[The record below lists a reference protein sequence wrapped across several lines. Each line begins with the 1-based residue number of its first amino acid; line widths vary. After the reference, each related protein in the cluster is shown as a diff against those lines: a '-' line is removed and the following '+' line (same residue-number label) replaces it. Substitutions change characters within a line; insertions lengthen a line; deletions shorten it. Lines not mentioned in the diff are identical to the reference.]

1 MNEAPTS
8 AAERLRAPA
17 IALIAYGILATLI
30 QLVSLVNE
38 LLGHPLEKS
47 LFEFLRERGVEVPDF
62 DPETLTGGLLFGAS
76 LAMNIV
82 MGALTLA
89 LALFSVWGG
98 LQMLRRRH
106 HAACLAAAIAACLP
120 CGACCC
126 LGLPLGIWALV
137 VLNRPDV
144 RAAVASC

>member
-8 AAERLRAPA
+8 APERLHVPA
-17 IALIAYGILATLI
+17 IGLVVYGALAA
-30 QLVSLVNE
+30 LVQAASLVNE
-38 LLGHPLEKS
+38 LLGNPLQQR
-47 LFEFLRERGVEVPDF
+47 LIEFLNERGIETPGF
-62 DPETLTGGLLFGAS
+62 DPASFSGGMLFGAS
-76 LAMNIV
+76 LFMSIV

-89 LALFSVWGG
+89 LALFTLWGG

-144 RAAVASC
+144 RAAFADA

>member
-8 AAERLRAPA
+8 APERLHVPA
-17 IALIAYGILATLI
+17 IGLVVYGALAA
-30 QLVSLVNE
+30 LVQAASLVNE
-38 LLGHPLEKS
+38 LLGHPLEKR
-47 LFEFLRERGVEVPDF
+47 LFDFLRERGVEVPDF
-62 DPETLTGGLLFGAS
+62 DPETLTGGLLFGAN
-76 LAMNIV
+76 LIMNVV

-89 LALFSVWGG
+89 LALFTLWGG

-106 HAACLAAAIAACLP
+106 HAACIAAAIAACLP

-144 RAAVASC
+144 RAAFADA